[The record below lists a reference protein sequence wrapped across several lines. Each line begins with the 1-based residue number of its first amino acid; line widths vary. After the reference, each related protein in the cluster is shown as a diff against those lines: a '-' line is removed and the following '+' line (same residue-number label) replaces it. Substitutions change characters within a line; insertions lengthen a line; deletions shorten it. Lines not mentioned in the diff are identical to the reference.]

1 MTANELRNVCL
12 VGHGGSGKTS
22 LVESMLFLTGAT
34 DRFGK
39 VSDGNSVCDYDA
51 EEIKRQISI
60 SMSMAPVN
68 YNKVK
73 LNVLDAP
80 GNFDF
85 AGEAVCAIRASR
97 FVRKKVVFGVV
108 FRFGRSYYRS
118 DYRSVY
124 NGSRSRYCLY
134 AWR

>member
-85 AGEAVCAIRASR
+85 AGEAVCAIRASECAILAALP
-97 FVRKKVVFGVV
+97 RKS
-108 FRFGRSYYRS
+108 RRRSS
-118 DYRSVY
+118 PLTNST
-124 NGSRSRYCLY
+124 S
-134 AWR
+134 